1 MTNFYDCTVIGAGPA
16 GVSCAI
22 WLKQLGFSVC
32 IVDKNEKAGG
42 LQIQNAYTNT
52 WIASSFDIKGA
63 DVVEAL
69 GQNLIKF
76 KIDSFF
82 NTEVISVCGNFGN
95 FETTTAKGLKIN
107 SKTVVMAT
115 GTTANTGGLT
125 DRVGLIVGT
134 GEKVAA
140 RNFEGKKIAI
150 LGGGDSAFENY
161 KFVKEKRPSS
171 LKIFARTLRARAALL
186 EHASPDDVFEGSYT
200 YDEKTN
206 SINGE
211 IFDEV
216 IVCYG
221 FTVNEKALLG
231 LSLALKKG
239 GFVQTDANCQTSIE
253 GIYAIGEITNNLHPC
268 CVTSMA
274 EGVIASKAIQRSLE
288 QSLQAEFKGKL
299 KRFVNLTKTF
309 LKN

>member
-1 MTNFYDCTVIGAGPA
+1 M
-16 GVSCAI
+16 
-22 WLKQLGFSVC
+22 
-32 IVDKNEKAGG
+32 
-42 LQIQNAYTNT
+42 
-52 WIASSFDIKGA
+52 
-63 DVVEAL
+63 
-69 GQNLIKF
+69 
-76 KIDSFF
+76 
-82 NTEVISVCGNFGN
+82 
-95 FETTTAKGLKIN
+95 TAKGLKIN

-161 KFVKEKRPSS
+161 KFVKEKQPSS

-274 EGVIASKAIQRSLE
+274 EGVISSKAIQRSLE